1 MKSILYPKKVIL
13 GLAQLQSIYG
23 VTNNKKERLSKRK
36 SISILKYLD
45 RSEIDEVD
53 TAYSYPINID
63 LFRNT
68 KKKIFFN
75 TKISTS
81 EIKNFE
87 LFNNYIKKIKKNKN
101 IIIKTLFIHDGN
113 NLLSK
118 DGVKLFNK
126 ILLLKKK
133 KIINKVGV
141 SFHNYLNLKKILD
154 KFKIDIIQIPF
165 SIVDRR
171 GKKYFKLIKKKK
183 IEIQVRSIFLQ
194 GALLK
199 KINSNFKLSKIYN
212 KIKAKNSIDRVNI
225 LISFVL
231 NEINIDK
238 IVIGVR
244 QVSELKMI
252 LNFSKLKFDKKIYRN
267 LKTNDLDIIDPLK
280 WKELNYHEKK

>member
-1 MKSILYPKKVIL
+1 
-13 GLAQLQSIYG
+13 
-23 VTNNKKERLSKRK
+23 
-36 SISILKYLD
+36 
-45 RSEIDEVD
+45 
-53 TAYSYPINID
+53 
-63 LFRNT
+63 
-68 KKKIFFN
+68 
-75 TKISTS
+75 
-81 EIKNFE
+81 
-87 LFNNYIKKIKKNKN
+87 
-101 IIIKTLFIHDGN
+101 
-113 NLLSK
+113 
-118 DGVKLFNK
+118 
-126 ILLLKKK
+126 
-133 KIINKVGV
+133 
-141 SFHNYLNLKKILD
+141 
-154 KFKIDIIQIPF
+154 
-165 SIVDRR
+165 
-171 GKKYFKLIKKKK
+171 
-183 IEIQVRSIFLQ
+183 VRSIFLQ